1 MLGIGFWEW
10 VVIFSI
16 LMLLF
21 GHGRIA
27 SLAEEF
33 GKSIKAFKKG
43 MQSFEEN
50 ANNASKVK
58 IKTTSSSDKRKILKN
73 KSVKQKKQ

>member
-10 VVIFSI
+10 FVIFSI

-43 MQSFEEN
+43 MQLTEEESQN
-50 ANNASKVK
+50 DRGKVK
-58 IKTTSSSDKRKILKN
+58 HN
-73 KSVKQKKQ
+73 KSKNSSLKQKK